1 MGDGVDIE
9 NFIYLSVFRVR
20 RRLFAARPRWADT
33 PAPGVFRQRVDQLLG
48 FRDDPSLR
56 RQAEIRGQPQGS
68 RQLRGHQ
75 GGPPCTTPEVPASP
89 SRGQLSSSAS
99 SISTRSEE
107 GEGAMAPYRVP
118 GSPGEF
124 EPGDSSTPGSAPGS
138 HSPLDMFQDSVEES
152 TLLPDGLSSL
162 SMDTAPGD
170 QYGPGYEGELM
181 TFLD

>member
-1 MGDGVDIE
+1 
-9 NFIYLSVFRVR
+9 
-20 RRLFAARPRWADT
+20 
-33 PAPGVFRQRVDQLLG
+33 
-48 FRDDPSLR
+48 
-56 RQAEIRGQPQGS
+56 
-68 RQLRGHQ
+68 
-75 GGPPCTTPEVPASP
+75 
-89 SRGQLSSSAS
+89 
-99 SISTRSEE
+99 
-107 GEGAMAPYRVP
+107 MAPYRVP